1 MGCYLGEEFR
11 QVQPALMEPRLEQA
25 PKQLVLQELLEQPVP
40 LGPRQLELQVLEQR
54 PLEQPS

>member
-25 PKQLVLQELLEQPVP
+25 PKQLVLQELLEQRELL
-40 LGPRQLELQVLEQR
+40 LGSRRLELLALVPR
-54 PLEQPS
+54 P